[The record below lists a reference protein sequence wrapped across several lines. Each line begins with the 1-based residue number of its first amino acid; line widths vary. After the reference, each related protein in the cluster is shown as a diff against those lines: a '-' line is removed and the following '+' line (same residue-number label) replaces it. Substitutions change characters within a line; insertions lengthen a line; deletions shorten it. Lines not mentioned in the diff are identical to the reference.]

1 MVVHKRKNKYERG
14 SYIFVEWSCA
24 NKRNIT
30 KKTLNF
36 GRMVLMKE
44 DYIFLSKGCVQMK
57 EISQ

>member
-14 SYIFVEWSCA
+14 SYIFDEWSCA

-44 DYIFLSKGCVQMK
+44 DYIFLLNGCVQMK
-57 EISQ
+57 EICQ